1 MPQNMVVIDA
11 SAGGEEGINSRFRC
25 HTGHAYTPQAL
36 LSGLIENIDE
46 GFWQVTRALEEAVML
61 LEHIAERF
69 MDANQPGLAAPF
81 LEKANTTR
89 QCAHA
94 LHELTMH
101 VEDSDDESL
110 RKQAKGTEG

>member
-1 MPQNMVVIDA
+1 MNRLGIKFTGGRQAPNMVVIDA

-46 GFWQVTRALEEAVML
+46 GFWQGTRALEEAVML

-69 MDANQPGLAAPF
+69 MDTNQPGLAAPF

-89 QCAHA
+89 RVR
-94 LHELTMH
+94 MH
-101 VEDSDDESL
+101 Y
-110 RKQAKGTEG
+110 TN